1 MNMAFA
7 AMMGWCGT
15 MWPGWFLWWLIHHGG
30 RPPIPDPE
38 PWWRNLVRGVIGAIG
53 GIGAV
58 TIIGPD
64 FQDPGLVGTGVLAFF
79 GGVFLGSLAD
89 SVMAAGRGQARR

>member
-1 MNMAFA
+1 MSAAFA
-7 AMMGWCGT
+7 AMIGWCGT
-15 MWPGWFLWWLIHHGG
+15 MWPGWFLWWLLHHGG

-38 PWWRNLVRGVIGAIG
+38 PWWRNIARGLIGAMG

-58 TIIGPD
+58 TVFAPMLGD
-64 FQDPGLVGTGVLAFF
+64 ASLAETAGVAFF

-89 SVMAAGRGQARR
+89 SVMAAGRGQSRG